1 VDTTSRTL
9 DERIRFFAL
18 REPPVLWDMREDFSR
33 VMFRELKRPVTGYD
47 LTRFT
52 TEPPT
57 PYMKLFHDRL
67 PWYIE
72 VWASNEVGVTFYD
85 LFSQLQRV
93 LSSRIKNSDFY
104 NNEITQEEREKI
116 SRAWKERCQYNQ
128 GEMGQGVK
136 KVDYLMRDCT
146 FIGIVR
152 CREGMWE
159 IKTRKV

>member
-1 VDTTSRTL
+1 
-9 DERIRFFAL
+9 
-18 REPPVLWDMREDFSR
+18 
-33 VMFRELKRPVTGYD
+33 
-47 LTRFT
+47 
-52 TEPPT
+52 
-57 PYMKLFHDRL
+57 MKLFHDRL

-85 LFSQLQRV
+85 LFAQLQSV

-116 SRAWKERCQYNQ
+116 ARAWKERCQYNQ
-128 GEMGQGVK
+128 GGMGQGVK

-146 FIGIVR
+146 LVGLVR
-152 CREGMWE
+152 SRDGMWE

>member
-1 VDTTSRTL
+1 L
-9 DERIRFFAL
+9 DERIRFAAL
-18 REPPVLWDMREDFSR
+18 REPPVLWDMREDISR
-33 VMFRELKRPVTGYD
+33 ALFRELKRQITTLD

-57 PYMKLFHDRL
+57 PFMKLFHSRL

-72 VWASNEVGVTFYD
+72 VRASNEVGVTFHD
-85 LFSQLQRV
+85 LLACIQSV

-116 SRAWKERCQYNQ
+116 ARAWKERCQYNQ
-128 GEMGQGVK
+128 GEMSQGVK
-136 KVDYLMRDCT
+136 KVDYLMRDCI
-146 FIGIVR
+146 FIGLVR
-152 CREGMWE
+152 GREGMWE